1 MQQYRTTRTETE
13 TEKHS
18 LIEVKQCNN
27 IDQADNDQDDAAFI
41 D

>member
-18 LIEVKQCNN
+18 LIEVKQC
-27 IDQADNDQDDAAFI
+27 DQADNDQDDAAFI